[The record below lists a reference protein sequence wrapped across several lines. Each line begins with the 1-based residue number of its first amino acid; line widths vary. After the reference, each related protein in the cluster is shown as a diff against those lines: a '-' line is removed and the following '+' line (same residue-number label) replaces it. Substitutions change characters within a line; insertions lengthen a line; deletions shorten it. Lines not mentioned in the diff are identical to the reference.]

1 MLVQI
6 LSFVCKELLMG
17 FDKKDITES
26 IIVLKSLK
34 GYSERM
40 GLFADNGCDEICK
53 KVSVPKKFADFIT
66 RTHLKLLLMLWNII

>member
-1 MLVQI
+1 
-6 LSFVCKELLMG
+6 MG
-17 FDKKDITES
+17 FEKKDISEN

-53 KVSVPKKFADFIT
+53 KSECPEKVCRLHYENS
-66 RTHLKLLLMLWNII
+66 LKTAIDVMEHYLTLSD